1 MLRLLFL
8 SLPFLSVGCDVADF
22 KFPEVP
28 KHDKSDSQQDASDTM
43 NIPVNKKSVS
53 NFEPKTHNG
62 KQDPDKDYNKV
73 NASITRGQPIHSFP
87 SEN

>member
-1 MLRLLFL
+1 MLRLLILAF
-8 SLPFLSVGCDVADF
+8 PFSFIGCDVADF
-22 KFPEVP
+22 KFPKVP
-28 KHDKSDSQQDASDTM
+28 KHDKSDSEQVASDTVKV
-43 NIPVNKKSVS
+43 PVNKKSVS
-53 NFEPKTHNG
+53 NFQPKIDKG

>member
-43 NIPVNKKSVS
+43 NIPVNKKSIS
-53 NFEPKTHNG
+53 SFQPKIHKG
-62 KQDPDKDYNKV
+62 KQDPEKDYNKV

>member
-43 NIPVNKKSVS
+43 NIPVNKKSAS
-53 NFEPKTHNG
+53 NFEPKILNG

-73 NASITRGQPIHSFP
+73 NGSITRGQPIHSFP

>member
-53 NFEPKTHNG
+53 TFQPKIHNE

>member
-1 MLRLLFL
+1 MLRLLILAF
-8 SLPFLSVGCDVADF
+8 PFSFIGCDVADF

-28 KHDKSDSQQDASDTM
+28 KHDKSDSEQVASDTVKV
-43 NIPVNKKSVS
+43 PVNKKSVS
-53 NFEPKTHNG
+53 NFQPKVTNG

>member
-43 NIPVNKKSVS
+43 NIPVSKKSAS
-53 NFEPKTHNG
+53 NFESKVHNG